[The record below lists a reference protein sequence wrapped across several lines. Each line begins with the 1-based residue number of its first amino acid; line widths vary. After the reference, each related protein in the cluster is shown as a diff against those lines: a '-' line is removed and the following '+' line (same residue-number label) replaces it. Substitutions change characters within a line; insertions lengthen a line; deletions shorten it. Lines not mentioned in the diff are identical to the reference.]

1 MKASHTISVGLLLLA
16 ATAGASPDPKAS
28 AAPPQP
34 TPAAP
39 APKPLWLGFLRPTLD
54 LRPRVEFA
62 DQEGRDE
69 AVAWTF
75 RGRVGL
81 DARLD
86 ERVKAFAEI
95 EHTSAWH
102 RDSYQAASVH
112 GRHEGKTVIADPES
126 TELNQAWLAYT
137 GDEFELKGGI
147 QNIMLENQ
155 RFVGNVGW
163 RQNEQTY
170 HGATFTYKGIDKA
183 KLFYGYVY
191 NVDNIFGSDRPRH
204 PNDRDFDSNSHFV
217 QATYEPLS
225 ALRLTGYSYLL
236 DLENGGGAS
245 ASNNTYGASLT
256 GTLPAGATSLGY
268 RFEYARQAD
277 AADSQRDYRASYLHA
292 YSSLK
297 WGRLSG
303 GLGYERLGAGDGV
316 GFQTPLATL
325 HAFNGFADKFP
336 GDTGQGLAG
345 HLRGAGREAA
355 ARCPDEHGL
364 PRLCRGSRRHRS
376 RVRVQRRA
384 LEAAAL
390 GGEGA
395 LQGSV
400 LQRRGRRDHRYDEA
414 DLSARVCPSL
424 DASDSGPD
432 RCAGVVCAVLQQ
444 AARPATRPTA
454 ASMACPLLWD
464 AAGGPPWPGSC

>member
-1 MKASHTISVGLLLLA
+1 MKASYWIPLGIVALA
-16 ATAGASPDPKAS
+16 GTAGAAPDAKPS
-28 AAPPQP
+28 APATAPPA
-34 TPAAP
+34 AAP
-39 APKPLWLGFLRPTLD
+39 APKPLWFGFLRPTLD

-81 DARLD
+81 EARLD

-102 RDSYQAASVH
+102 RDSYQAGSVH

-147 QNIMLENQ
+147 QKIVLENQ

-170 HGATFTYKGIDKA
+170 HGATFTYKGIEKV

-191 NVDNIFGSDRPRH
+191 NVDNILGSERPRN

-217 QATYEPLS
+217 QASYEPLP

-236 DLENGGGAS
+236 DLENSGGAG

-256 GTLPAGATSLGY
+256 GTVPAGPTSVGY
-268 RFEYARQAD
+268 RLEYARQAD
-277 AADSQRDYRASYLHA
+277 AGDSQRNYRANYLHA

-297 WGRLSG
+297 WGRFSG

-325 HAFNGFADKFP
+325 HAFNGFADKFLVTP
-336 GDTGQGLAG
+336 AKGLQDVYVELGVKLPFDVQMNTAYHDYVAADDHTDLGYEFDVVLSKPLRWGVKALFKGAFYNGEEGGITDTRKLIFQL
-345 HLRGAGREAA
+345 EYV
-355 ARCPDEHGL
+355 L
-364 PRLCRGSRRHRS
+364 P
-376 RVRVQRRA
+376 
-384 LEAAAL
+384 
-390 GGEGA
+390 
-395 LQGSV
+395 
-400 LQRRGRRDHRYDEA
+400 
-414 DLSARVCPSL
+414 
-424 DASDSGPD
+424 
-432 RCAGVVCAVLQQ
+432 
-444 AARPATRPTA
+444 
-454 ASMACPLLWD
+454 
-464 AAGGPPWPGSC
+464 